1 MTIEGGI
8 ASEYTAGN
16 AWIKQVAVG
25 SEAYKIETI
34 GNTYEVTPGKVKNF
48 ICKSEFASQDEYFEA
63 IDKMIDTAD
72 GSTWEFI
79 TDKDCYYVEIELED
93 ESRIE
98 ADVSYNNTEI
108 C

>member
-16 AWIKQVAVG
+16 IWIAKMQVD
-25 SEAYKIETI
+25 SEAYKIETL
-34 GNTYEVTPGKVKNF
+34 GNRYEVTPGKVKNF
-48 ICKSEFASQDEYFEA
+48 ICKSEFASSAEYFEA
-63 IDKMIDTAD
+63 IDKMIDTAH

-79 TDKDCYYVEIELED
+79 TDNDCYYVEIELED
-93 ESRIE
+93 ESKIE
-98 ADVSYNNTEI
+98 ADVSYNNTEF